1 MAGEGRLESQVGR
14 RPPRSPQVLILF
26 QLAIIA
32 LASPQPSKGRRRIY
46 ILPSRKMRRE
56 SLSRSRIDMGCNATR
71 KAISGSGAKSLQHLD
86 RATLQC
92 H

>member
-32 LASPQPSKGRRRIY
+32 LASSALQ
-46 ILPSRKMRRE
+46 RE
-56 SLSRSRIDMGCNATR
+56 KENLHF
-71 KAISGSGAKSLQHLD
+71 AKL
-86 RATLQC
+86 
-92 H
+92 